1 MAPLS
6 AAQTVVSTSGLST
19 SLAGEPTKI
28 VRDLGLGAEQAGL
41 ADTDRGAAAVAKGQD
56 LISTS
61 KEVRRE
67 ITVLPLVEIRGEQVE
82 LVRRSNARY
91 EKIKDLGKGGMGEV
105 SLVRDNDIGRVVA
118 LKRLYR
124 PPTADQSSLLRFI
137 SEVRTVGQLEHPN
150 IVPIHD
156 VGLDENGNYYF
167 VMKYVDGETLEN
179 IINKL
184 AEGDPYYHQR
194 YPVDVR
200 LEIFMGLLR
209 ALQYAHD
216 QGIVHRDIK
225 PANVMV
231 GRYGEV
237 VLMDFGVAKQVRGN
251 EKLPEQPSQ
260 PVKPDAQSRLFQ
272 TRNDQLIGTPAYM
285 SPEQAMGKNDQI
297 DERSDIYS
305 AAVLLHELLALRHY
319 LSEVTSLQGLIM
331 AIGCEPF
338 TYWQLIFLRHPK
350 HPVPRSELLH
360 FVARGLHKDP
370 SQRFQS
376 VIEMIGELQRLI
388 DGRCAVRC
396 PATLAKRMT
405 REVIGFIERFPKLSP
420 FLFYPMLLFLIYSVG
435 FTLLRGLM

>member
-41 ADTDRGAAAVAKGQD
+41 ADTDRGAASVAKGQD

-305 AAVLLHELLALRHY
+305 ASVLLHELLALRHY

-370 SQRFQS
+370 SQRFPS

-405 REVIGFIERFPKLSP
+405 REVTGFIERFPKLSP

>member
-405 REVIGFIERFPKLSP
+405 REVTGFIERFPKLSP